1 MILIYMLLFGPLLR
15 VRVPQQQI
23 LCLVPLED
31 LLVKLLDQII
41 L

>member
-1 MILIYMLLFGPLLR
+1 MILIYMLLFGPLL
-15 VRVPQQQI
+15 RVPQQQI